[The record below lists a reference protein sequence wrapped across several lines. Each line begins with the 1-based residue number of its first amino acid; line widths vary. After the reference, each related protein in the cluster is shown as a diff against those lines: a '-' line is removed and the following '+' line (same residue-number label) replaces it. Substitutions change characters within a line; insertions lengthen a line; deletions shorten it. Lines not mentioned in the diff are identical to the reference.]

1 MRLKRG
7 KISYE
12 TPVFEEVVSVSVKA
26 GRNIYMVQR
35 VHPMQMDGIMKE
47 KKAKV
52 YGVPAYF
59 CYLSDDKKGSL
70 HFYPIPDKA
79 YTAKC
84 RHFVST
90 YY

>member
-1 MRLKRG
+1 MRFTKG
-7 KISYE
+7 KCGYK
-12 TPVFEEVVSVSVKA
+12 TPVFEEIVSMSVKI
-26 GRNIYMVQR
+26 GKVIYKVQR
-35 VHPMQMDGIMKE
+35 ISPIDMDDMRKSN
-47 KKAKV
+47 KAKV

-59 CYLSDDKKGSL
+59 CYLFDGKKGSL

-84 RHFVST
+84 RHLVST